1 MIVATA
7 SSTYCSSASN
17 DELFAEVFICSLNNV
32 KKRKNLRSSCGVLAK
47 NSLKE
52 AIKLDQLIAQDQKLV
67 LNHSAFDDSRKE
79 KRFLN
84 RSTRPPVAASRFLF
98 V

>member
-1 MIVATA
+1 M
-7 SSTYCSSASN
+7 
-17 DELFAEVFICSLNNV
+17 
-32 KKRKNLRSSCGVLAK
+32 RSSCGVLTK

-52 AIKLDQLIAQDQKLV
+52 AIKLDQLISQDQKLV